1 MFNKRVMA
9 LFSVVILLMSL
20 CFPVTAFADDGI
32 EVGKCDT
39 SDPLCLELQKEYGA
53 DSTVLYST
61 VATATCTQ
69 QITVSINGV
78 DKQVF
83 VSAKPTENPPVI
95 APPTTGTTD
104 GTIPDSGIVG
114 GIDDSTGMPTVSL
127 PQTSMDDILNWA
139 TTKGNEII
147 YVLQIFC
154 QPFAIIIFII
164 AAFMTL
170 IGCIGKS
177 DMVGKG
183 VWGMVLSVVVY
194 AAVLY
199 APVILQS
206 FVGWVAS

>member
-1 MFNKRVMA
+1 MELVPN
-9 LFSVVILLMSL
+9 
-20 CFPVTAFADDGI
+20 
-32 EVGKCDT
+32 T
-39 SDPLCLELQKEYGA
+39 S
-53 DSTVLYST
+53 T
-61 VATATCTQ
+61 
-69 QITVSINGV
+69 
-78 DKQVF
+78 
-83 VSAKPTENPPVI
+83 
-95 APPTTGTTD
+95 
-104 GTIPDSGIVG
+104 
-114 GIDDSTGMPTVSL
+114 
-127 PQTSMDDILNWA
+127 DDILNWA

-183 VWGMVLSVVVY
+183 AWGMVLSVIVY

-199 APVILQS
+199 APVILQT

>member
-1 MFNKRVMA
+1 MKRRFSIFMITMLMCSI
-9 LFSVVILLMSL
+9 LFSTL
-20 CFPVTAFADDGI
+20 AFADTAIKG
-32 EVGKCDT
+32 CDVN
-39 SDPLCLELQKEYGA
+39 DDICKALQEQYGA
-53 DSTVLYST
+53 DSEVVYSMVETTTCAYELIITDASGNKRTVY
-61 VATATCTQ
+61 
-69 QITVSINGV
+69 
-78 DKQVF
+78 
-83 VSAKPTENPPVI
+83 VSAMPQSTEIAPPVI
-95 APPTTGTTD
+95 DQGNGSIDDTGIITKPGST
-104 GTIPDSGIVG
+104 
-114 GIDDSTGMPTVSL
+114 GIDEIQL
-127 PQTSMDDILNWA
+127 PETSMDEILNWA
-139 TTKGNEII
+139 TTKGNEVI
-147 YVLQIFC
+147 YLLQIFC

>member
-1 MFNKRVMA
+1 MHTA
-9 LFSVVILLMSL
+9 QLTISV
-20 CFPVTAFADDGI
+20 DGEERI
-32 EVGKCDT
+32 V
-39 SDPLCLELQKEYGA
+39 Y
-53 DSTVLYST
+53 
-61 VATATCTQ
+61 
-69 QITVSINGV
+69 
-78 DKQVF
+78 
-83 VSAKPTENPPVI
+83 VSAKPASDDEVVAPPPVGNENP
-95 APPTTGTTD
+95 GQ
-104 GTIPDSGIVG
+104 IPDDGIVIKPG
-114 GIDDSTGMPTVSL
+114 DTGINEIEL
-127 PQTSMDDILNWA
+127 PKTSMDDILNWA